1 MTAVLTEP
9 LRTPVA
15 TPTTQP
21 ARDLLTVLGDALVL
35 CAECDDA
42 ELGSC
47 THAGQ
52 AVLSLAALA
61 RRTAA
66 ALGVDPGI
74 PLSGGPGVVVVR
86 DLSSATGLLVRA
98 VGSSASPSTDVAEQ
112 LLTRLRKGLTA
123 TP

>member
-1 MTAVLTEP
+1 MTAVLP
-9 LRTPVA
+9 APVHTPA
-15 TPTTQP
+15 ALP
-21 ARDLLTVLGDALVL
+21 APGPSRDLLAVLSDALVL

-66 ALGVDPGI
+66 ALGVDPGV
-74 PLSGGPGVVVVR
+74 PLTGGPGVVVVR

-98 VGSSASPSTDVAEQ
+98 VGSSASPSTDVAED
-112 LLTRLRKGLTA
+112 LLRRLRRGLTA

>member
-1 MTAVLTEP
+1 MTAVLTAP
-9 LRTPVA
+9 APTPA
-15 TPTTQP
+15 AAPP
-21 ARDLLTVLGDALVL
+21 RDLLTVLGDALVL

-61 RRTAA
+61 RRAAA
-66 ALGVDPGI
+66 ALGVDPGVE
-74 PLSGGPGVVVVR
+74 LSAGPGVVVVR

-112 LLTRLRKGLTA
+112 LLARLRKGLTA
-123 TP
+123 NP

>member
-1 MTAVLTEP
+1 MTAVLP
-9 LRTPVA
+9 APVHA
-15 TPTTQP
+15 PAPAAAPAP
-21 ARDLLTVLGDALVL
+21 ARDLLAVLSDALVL

-66 ALGVDPGI
+66 ALGVDPGV
-74 PLSGGPGVVVVR
+74 PLTAGPGVVVVR

-98 VGSSASPSTDVAEQ
+98 VGSSASPSDDVAED
-112 LLTRLRKGLTA
+112 LLGRLRKGLTA
-123 TP
+123 AP

>member
-9 LRTPVA
+9 VRTPA
-15 TPTTQP
+15 AAPG
-21 ARDLLTVLGDALVL
+21 RDLLTVLGDALVL

-42 ELGSC
+42 QLGSC

-52 AVLSLAALA
+52 AALSLAALA

-66 ALGVDPGI
+66 ALGVDPGV
-74 PLSGGPGVVVVR
+74 PLSAGPGVVVVR

-98 VGSSASPSTDVAEQ
+98 VGSSAGPTGDAAEH
-112 LLTRLRKGLTA
+112 LLDRLRRVLTA
-123 TP
+123 NP

>member
-1 MTAVLTEP
+1 MTAVLP
-9 LRTPVA
+9 APVHSPA
-15 TPTTQP
+15 PAPT
-21 ARDLLTVLGDALVL
+21 RDLVAVLSEALVL
-35 CAECDDA
+35 CAECDDTR
-42 ELGSC
+42 LDGC

-66 ALGVDPGI
+66 ALGVDPGV

-98 VGSSASPSTDVAEQ
+98 VGSSAGPTGDAAEH
-112 LLTRLRKGLTA
+112 LLDRLRRGLTA
-123 TP
+123 NP

>member
-9 LRTPVA
+9 VRTPA
-15 TPTTQP
+15 AAP

-42 ELGSC
+42 QLASC

-61 RRTAA
+61 RRAAA
-66 ALGVDPGI
+66 ALGVDPGV
-74 PLSGGPGVVVVR
+74 PLSAGPGVVVVR

-98 VGSSASPSTDVAEQ
+98 VGSSASPSGDVAEQ
-112 LLTRLRKGLTA
+112 LLDRLRKGLTA
-123 TP
+123 NP

>member
-1 MTAVLTEP
+1 MTALLTAPAPAPVPEP
-9 LRTPVA
+9 APA
-15 TPTTQP
+15 P

-66 ALGVDPGI
+66 ALGVDPGV
-74 PLSGGPGVVVVR
+74 PLTAGPGVVVVR

-98 VGSSASPSTDVAEQ
+98 VGSSASPSTDVAEE
-112 LLTRLRKGLTA
+112 LLVRLHKGLTA
-123 TP
+123 NP

>member
-1 MTAVLTEP
+1 MTAVLPAPTS
-9 LRTPVA
+9 TPIP
-15 TPTTQP
+15 TPAAPP
-21 ARDLLTVLGDALVL
+21 ARDLLSVLGDALVL

-42 ELGSC
+42 QLAGC

-61 RRTAA
+61 RRASA
-66 ALGVDPGI
+66 ALGVDPGV
-74 PLSGGPGVVVVR
+74 PLTGGPGVVVVR

-98 VGSSASPSTDVAEQ
+98 VGPTTAPSDDVAEH
-112 LLTRLRKGLTA
+112 LLVRLRRGLTR

>member
-9 LRTPVA
+9 VRTPA
-15 TPTTQP
+15 AAP

-42 ELGSC
+42 QLASC
-47 THAGQ
+47 THAGR

-66 ALGVDPGI
+66 ALGVDPGV
-74 PLSGGPGVVVVR
+74 PLSAGPGVVVVR
-86 DLSSATGLLVRA
+86 DLSSATGLLIRA
-98 VGSSASPSTDVAEQ
+98 VGPSEGPPGDVGEH
-112 LLTRLRKGLTA
+112 LLDRLRRGLTPA
-123 TP
+123 A